1 MALHPVFVSTQVRV
15 RYSLPWDMAQTLPGG
30 ATYEAAQDSAR
41 AAFHT
46 ARSEIIAKHNRS
58 GALAVSMRTDM
69 DKRGSKVVRG
79 IVRSDVEHAKWFFEG
94 TANKGAGRIFPKGST
109 LYLQPGWNGFTP
121 RRAKS
126 VRGQKSKKYILEHGA
141 VMGLARVAGTGVS
154 TPRGVQVRF

>member
-30 ATYEAAQDSAR
+30 ATYEAAQEASR

-79 IVRSDVEHAKWFFEG
+79 IVRSDVKHAKWFFEG
-94 TANKGAGRIFPKGST
+94 TTGPIKPKRT
-109 LYLQPGWNGFTP
+109 KRLHLQDWNGHKGP
-121 RRAKS
+121 IVRS

-141 VMGLARVAGTGVS
+141 IMGLARVAGTGVG